1 MENNELRSLLNKLHE
16 EIKNT
21 KEVDEKGMDLLRDL
35 ETDIK
40 TLLERSDENPEPV
53 QPSVFKNL
61 ADAVTHFEVTHPTL
75 TEQVTAISDILS
87 GAGI

>member
-1 MENNELRSLLNKLHE
+1 MENNELRSLLNQLHE

-21 KEVDEKGMDLLRDL
+21 KEVDDKGVDLLRDL
-35 ETDIK
+35 EADI
-40 TLLERSDENPEPV
+40 TALLERSDENPEPL

-61 ADAVTHFEVTHPTL
+61 EDTVTHFEVTHPTL
-75 TEQVTAISDILS
+75 TEQVSKISEILS